1 MQGQKSSFNS
11 GEETTAL
18 TPDEKIASLFQPD
31 TLLSDQY
38 FENFRR
44 KTLWQPEKR
53 LMLAVLQDAIH
64 CYQDNL
70 FTRNR
75 KRKKLF
81 LDTEEWISA
90 LDRDWVFSFEAVC
103 EALGLNPAY
112 VRQGLLRWQDRRRKQ
127 LRPIGIDRMA
137 KLAG

>member
-1 MQGQKSSFNS
+1 M
-11 GEETTAL
+11 TAL
-18 TPDEKIASLFQPD
+18 MPEEKIASLFQPD

-44 KTLWQPEKR
+44 RTVLQPERR
-53 LMLAVLQDAIH
+53 LMLAVLQDAIR

-90 LDRDWVFSFEAVC
+90 IDRDWVFSFEAVC
-103 EALGLNPAY
+103 ETLGLNPEY

-127 LRPIGIDRMA
+127 LRPIGFEHMA

>member
-1 MQGQKSSFNS
+1 MQGNRSAFNS

-18 TPDEKIASLFQPD
+18 LPDEKIASLFQPD

-38 FENFRR
+38 LENFRR
-44 KTLWQPEKR
+44 KTLWQPERR
-53 LMLAVLQDAIH
+53 LMLAVLQDAIR

-70 FTRNR
+70 FARNR

-90 LDRDWVFSFEAVC
+90 TDRDGVFSFEAVC
-103 EALGLNPAY
+103 ETLGLNPAY

-127 LRPIGIDRMA
+127 LRPIGIEPMA

>member
-1 MQGQKSSFNS
+1 MQGKKSSFNS

-18 TPDEKIASLFQPD
+18 MPDEKIASLFQPD

-70 FTRNR
+70 FARNR

-90 LDRDWVFSFEAVC
+90 IDRDWVFSFEAVC

-112 VRQGLLRWQDRRRKQ
+112 VRQGLLRWQDRRMKQ